1 MDYCIF
7 SAKNKDMIK
16 IAIADDHKLFAQG
29 VAHLLEEEK
38 DFEVVGVFSS
48 GKELLDY
55 LDQYLPDLVI
65 TDMNMPGMDGMA
77 LIQSLKHNKIKCRII
92 VLSMYDD
99 EKIFESCVKQ
109 GIDAYVLKD
118 VDPDELIYTIREVM
132 EDRHIMSFDRVL
144 KLMNDDQYDD
154 SYRLKFKLSKR
165 EIEVLKQV
173 IQGNTNKEIAD
184 HLFLSVYTVETHRK
198 HIHQKL
204 GVSNSI
210 ELMRKSQEMNL

>member
-1 MDYCIF
+1 M
-7 SAKNKDMIK
+7 NK

-29 VAHLLEEEK
+29 VAHFLEEEE
-38 DFEVVGVFSS
+38 DFKVEGVFSS
-48 GKELLDY
+48 GKELLDF
-55 LDQYLPDLVI
+55 LGHHSIDLVI

-77 LIQSLKHNKIKCRII
+77 LIQNLKHSKIKCKII

-99 EKIFESCVKQ
+99 ENIFRSCVKQ

-118 VDPDELIYTIREVM
+118 VDPDELIYTIREVL
-132 EDRHIMSFDRVL
+132 EGRHVLSFERVL
-144 KLMNDDQYDD
+144 KLMNEEQYDD

-173 IQGNTNKEIAD
+173 IQGKTNREIAD
-184 HLFLSVYTVETHRK
+184 QLFLSVFTIETHRK

-204 GVSNSI
+204 GVSNSM
-210 ELMRKSQEMNL
+210 ELMKKTQEMNL

>member
-1 MDYCIF
+1 
-7 SAKNKDMIK
+7 MIK

-29 VAHLLEEEK
+29 VANLLEEVGE
-38 DFEVVGVFSS
+38 FEVVGVFTT
-48 GKELLDY
+48 GMALVNFLKEKAV
-55 LDQYLPDLVI
+55 DLII

-77 LIQSLKHNKIKCRII
+77 LIQNLKQNKVRSKII

-99 EKIFESCVKQ
+99 ENIYKHCVKQ

-118 VDPDELIYTIREVM
+118 ADHEELILTIREVM
-132 EDRHIMSFDRVL
+132 EDRHV
-144 KLMNDDQYDD
+144 MNFQRMVNQNDNDLYDD
-154 SYRLKFKLSKR
+154 AYKQKFRLSKR

-173 IQGNTNKEIAD
+173 LQGKTNKEIAD
-184 HLFLSVYTVETHRK
+184 CLFLSVFTVETHRK

-210 ELMRKSQEMNL
+210 ELMKKTLEMNL

>member
-1 MDYCIF
+1 
-7 SAKNKDMIK
+7 MIK

-29 VAHLLEEEK
+29 VANLLEEVGE
-38 DFEVVGVFSS
+38 FEVVGVFTN
-48 GKELLDY
+48 GMALVNFLH
-55 LDQYLPDLVI
+55 QNTIDLII

-77 LIQSLKHNKIKCRII
+77 LIQNLKQNKVRSKIL

-99 EKIFESCVKQ
+99 EKIYKQCVKQ

-118 VDPDELIYTIREVM
+118 ADHEELILTIQEVM
-132 EDRHIMSFDRVL
+132 EDRHVMNFQR
-144 KLMNDDQYDD
+144 LMNQIEDDQYDD
-154 SYRLKFKLSKR
+154 AYKQKFKLSKR

-173 IQGNTNKEIAD
+173 LQGKTNKEIAD
-184 HLFLSVYTVETHRK
+184 CLFLSVFTVETHRK

-210 ELMRKSQEMNL
+210 ELMKKTREMNL

>member
-1 MDYCIF
+1 
-7 SAKNKDMIK
+7 MIK

-29 VAHLLEEEK
+29 VAHLLEEEE
-38 DFEVVGVFSS
+38 DFKVEGVFSS

-55 LDQYLPDLVI
+55 LGHQMVDLII

-77 LIQSLKHNKIKCRII
+77 LIQSLKHNQIKCKII

-99 EKIFESCVKQ
+99 EKIFKSCVKQ

-118 VDPDELIYTIREVM
+118 VDPDELIYTIREVI
-132 EDRHIMSFDRVL
+132 EGRHVLSFERVL
-144 KLMNDDQYDD
+144 KLMNEEQYDD

-173 IQGNTNKEIAD
+173 IQGKTNREIAD
-184 HLFLSVYTVETHRK
+184 QLFLSVFTIETHRK

-204 GVSNSI
+204 GVSNSM
-210 ELMRKSQEMNL
+210 ELMKKTQEMNL

>member
-1 MDYCIF
+1 MV
-7 SAKNKDMIK
+7 K

-29 VAHLLEEEK
+29 VANLLDEEE

-48 GKELLDY
+48 GMALLRF
-55 LDQYLPDLVI
+55 LDQCPIDLII
-65 TDMNMPGMDGMA
+65 TDMNMPGMDGMV
-77 LIQSLKHNKIKCRII
+77 LIQNLKKNKVNSKII

-99 EKIFESCVKQ
+99 ENIFRKCVKQ

-118 VDPDELIYTIREVM
+118 ADPDELIFTIKEVIEERHVMNFERMLKQM
-132 EDRHIMSFDRVL
+132 E
-144 KLMNDDQYDD
+144 NDQYDD
-154 SYRLKFKLSKR
+154 AYKLKYKLSKR

-173 IQGNTNKEIAD
+173 IQGKTNKEIAGQ
-184 HLFLSVYTVETHRK
+184 LFLSVFTVETHRK

-210 ELMRKSQEMNL
+210 ELMRKTQEMNL

>member
-1 MDYCIF
+1 MV
-7 SAKNKDMIK
+7 K

-29 VAHLLEEEK
+29 VANLLDEEE

-48 GKELLDY
+48 GMALLRF
-55 LDQYLPDLVI
+55 LDQCPIDLII
-65 TDMNMPGMDGMA
+65 TDMNMPGMDGMV
-77 LIQSLKHNKIKCRII
+77 LIQNLKKNKVNSKII

-99 EKIFESCVKQ
+99 EKIFRKCVKQ

-118 VDPDELIYTIREVM
+118 ADPDELIFTIKEVIEERHVMNFERMLKQM
-132 EDRHIMSFDRVL
+132 E
-144 KLMNDDQYDD
+144 NDQYDD
-154 SYRLKFKLSKR
+154 AYKLKYKLSKR

-173 IQGNTNKEIAD
+173 IQGKTNKEIAGQ
-184 HLFLSVYTVETHRK
+184 LFLSVFTVETHRK

-210 ELMRKSQEMNL
+210 ELMRKTQEMNL